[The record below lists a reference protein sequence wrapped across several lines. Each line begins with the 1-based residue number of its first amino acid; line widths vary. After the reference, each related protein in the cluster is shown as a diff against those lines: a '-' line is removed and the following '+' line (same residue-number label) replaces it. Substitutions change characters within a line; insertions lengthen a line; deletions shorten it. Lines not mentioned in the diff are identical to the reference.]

1 MKIALVTSPNQ
12 WFYKEALEFAKKLGA
27 DFFDSYEKVR
37 GYELV
42 FILSYHRIIP
52 PNLLTH
58 NKHNLVIHAS
68 KLPQGKGWSP
78 MFHQILEGK
87 NTIEFSLFEAS
98 AGVDSGDIYLQNW
111 LDVIYKQSGD
121 ESCQWLKPSEHLS
134 YQMPQEPFSINEQD
148 FKKVVLD
155 FMLFENGI
163 DKKEFEKAMLE
174 SLLYDSKIELKD
186 SEILVRFDKDKE
198 VDTRKKPSQKS
209 LFDKEEE

>member
-1 MKIALVTSPNQ
+1 
-12 WFYKEALEFAKKLGA
+12 ALEFAKKLGA

-98 AGVDSGDIYLQNW
+98 AGVDSGDIYLQKTLKLRGNELYDELRQKQALFS
-111 LDVIYKQSGD
+111 LDLCEEFVKFYPNLKPQKQSGK
-121 ESCQWLKPSEHLS
+121 ESFYPKRSAKDS
-134 YQMPQEPFSINEQD
+134 
-148 FKKVVLD
+148 KLD
-155 FMLFENGI
+155 I
-163 DKKEFEKAMLE
+163 DK
-174 SLLYDSKIELKD
+174 SLREQFNLLRICSNEDFPAFFYHKGKKFVLKIYE
-186 SEILVRFDKDKE
+186 EI
-198 VDTRKKPSQKS
+198 
-209 LFDKEEE
+209 

>member
-58 NKHNLVIHAS
+58 NKHNLIIHAS

-87 NTIEFSLFEAS
+87 NAIEFSLFEAS
-98 AGVDSGDIYLQNW
+98 AGVDSGDIYLQKTLKLRGNE
-111 LDVIYKQSGD
+111 LYDELRQKQALFSLELCEEFVKFYPNLKPQKQSGK
-121 ESCQWLKPSEHLS
+121 ESFYPKRSAKDS
-134 YQMPQEPFSINEQD
+134 
-148 FKKVVLD
+148 KLD
-155 FMLFENGI
+155 I
-163 DKKEFEKAMLE
+163 DKSLREQFNLLRICSNEEFPAFFYYEGKKFVL
-174 SLLYDSKIELKD
+174 KIYEG
-186 SEILVRFDKDKE
+186 
-198 VDTRKKPSQKS
+198 
-209 LFDKEEE
+209 

>member
-98 AGVDSGDIYLQNW
+98 AGVDSGDIYLQKTLKLRGNELYDELRQKQALFS
-111 LDVIYKQSGD
+111 LDLCEEFVKFYPNLKPQKQSGK
-121 ESCQWLKPSEHLS
+121 ESFYPKRSAKDS
-134 YQMPQEPFSINEQD
+134 
-148 FKKVVLD
+148 KLD
-155 FMLFENGI
+155 I
-163 DKKEFEKAMLE
+163 DK
-174 SLLYDSKIELKD
+174 SLREQFNLLRICSNEDFPAFFYHKGKKFVLKIYE
-186 SEILVRFDKDKE
+186 EI
-198 VDTRKKPSQKS
+198 
-209 LFDKEEE
+209 

>member
-98 AGVDSGDIYLQNW
+98 AGVDSGDIYLQKTLKLRGNELYDELRQKQALFS
-111 LDVIYKQSGD
+111 LDLCEEFVKFYPNLKPQKQSGK
-121 ESCQWLKPSEHLS
+121 ESFYPKRSAKDS
-134 YQMPQEPFSINEQD
+134 
-148 FKKVVLD
+148 KLD
-155 FMLFENGI
+155 I
-163 DKKEFEKAMLE
+163 DK
-174 SLLYDSKIELKD
+174 SLREQFNLLRICSNEDFPAFFYHKGKKFVLKIYEG
-186 SEILVRFDKDKE
+186 
-198 VDTRKKPSQKS
+198 
-209 LFDKEEE
+209 